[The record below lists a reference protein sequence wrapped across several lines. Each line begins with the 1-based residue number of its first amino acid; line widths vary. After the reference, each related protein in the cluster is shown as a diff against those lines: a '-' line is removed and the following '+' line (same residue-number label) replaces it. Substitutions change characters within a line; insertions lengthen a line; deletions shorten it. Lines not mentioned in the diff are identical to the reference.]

1 MHVVLNLMQLKV
13 LEHNANKIISEIN
26 IDITVIIL
34 WLLLVYFDGLASRV
48 ICIDTLLPVD
58 IGRNLNICISH
69 YCQTYF
75 NLVRKTVKT
84 TLNIHVLL

>member
-34 WLLLVYFDGLASRV
+34 
-48 ICIDTLLPVD
+48 
-58 IGRNLNICISH
+58 
-69 YCQTYF
+69 
-75 NLVRKTVKT
+75 
-84 TLNIHVLL
+84 